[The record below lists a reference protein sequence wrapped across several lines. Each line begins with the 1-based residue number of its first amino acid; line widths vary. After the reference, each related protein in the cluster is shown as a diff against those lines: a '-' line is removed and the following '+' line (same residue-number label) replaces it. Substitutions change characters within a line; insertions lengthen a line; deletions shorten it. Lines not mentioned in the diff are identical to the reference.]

1 MRFMSRVPAFRGL
14 AAAALALRVLV
25 LYGAIAGGLVVA
37 TPAPVAAQQGPAVSD
52 VVVIGNRRVE
62 AATVASYLTL
72 GPGDPITAQALNES
86 VHRLFDTGLFR
97 DASIAVDGRSLIV
110 RVEENPT
117 INRVAFEGNDALS
130 DEELLAS
137 VSTRPRR
144 AFTRSRV
151 EADAQTIGEIYRR
164 VGRYGTEI
172 EPVIIELPENRVDL
186 VFEIDEGDVT
196 GVNAISFVGNEVYSD
211 RRLRSVIETTETGI
225 FGFLL
230 TSDIYDPDR
239 LEFDR
244 ELLRR
249 YYLGRGYADFT
260 VLSATAELAPDRDG
274 FFITFTVSE
283 GELYTFGEQRV
294 VTTAPGLDPA
304 DFEPLIDGAPGDTYD
319 ADLVENN
326 INRIIFQAGQQ
337 GFAFIDVRPRAIR
350 DPEARTVGVVYE
362 LSEGPRVYVERI
374 DIEGNSRTLD
384 RVIRRQFD
392 VVEGDAFNSRAIQRA
407 ESAIRG
413 LGYFETVTVRTERG
427 SSPDRARVV
436 VEVEEQSTGSLSFG
450 LGFSTDQGPLAE
462 VNVTERNFLGRGQ
475 FFRARAVV
483 AGDEQVIDFSF
494 REPAFLDRDLEAG
507 FDVFY
512 RQEDRSDESSFE
524 ETNIGFTP
532 SIAFPV
538 SENGRLR
545 LNYQISSDEI
555 RDVNA
560 NASPFIARDEGTA
573 ITSLIGY
580 RYSYDQRNDPFDTT
594 EGYLLE
600 FGQDFA
606 GLGGDAQYVRTT
618 GLARAFTS
626 FFDEDVV
633 TSVEV
638 EGGYIWGWGDDD
650 VKITDRFFLG
660 GDRLRGFE
668 RDGLGPRDQ
677 VTDDSLGGNA
687 FAVVRTEVS
696 FPLGLPEDFGIYGGL
711 FSDFGTLWDLETT
724 SLQGVGYSIDDS
736 LKMRGSVG
744 ASLFWDSL
752 FGPLRVNVAYPF
764 LKEDGDREEIFRLTA
779 GTRF

>member
-1 MRFMSRVPAFRGL
+1 MRVI
-14 AAAALALRVLV
+14 LRVLV
-25 LYGAIAGGLVVA
+25 LFAA
-37 TPAPVAAQQGPAVSD
+37 VAASVAAPPPRPALAQEGPAVSD

-72 GPGDPITAQALNES
+72 GPGDPITAEALNAS
-86 VHRLFDTGLFR
+86 VRRLFETGLFR
-97 DASIAVDGRSLIV
+97 DASIAVDGRNLIV

-117 INRVAFEGNDALS
+117 LNRIAFEGNDALT
-130 DEELLAS
+130 DEDLLAAIS
-137 VSTRPRR
+137 SRPRR

-164 VGRYGTEI
+164 VGRYGTDI

-196 GVNAISFVGNEVYSD
+196 GVNAISFVGNEAFSD

-249 YYLGRGYADFT
+249 YYLSRGYADFT

-283 GELYTFGEQRV
+283 GEVYAFGEQRV
-294 VTTAPGLDPA
+294 ATTAPGLDPA
-304 DFEPLIDGAPGDTYD
+304 DFEPLIEGAPGDTYD
-319 ADLVENN
+319 ADIVENN
-326 INRIIFQAGQQ
+326 INRIIFEAGQK

-384 RVIRRQFD
+384 RVVRRQFD
-392 VVEGDAFNSRAIQRA
+392 VAEGDAFNSRAIQRA
-407 ESAIRG
+407 ESRIRG
-413 LGYFETVTVRTERG
+413 LGYFETVRVRTTRG
-427 SSPDRARVV
+427 SSDDRAVV
-436 VEVEEQSTGSLSFG
+436 TVEVEEQSTGSLSFG
-450 LGFSTDQGPLAE
+450 LGFSTDRGPLAE
-462 VNVTERNFLGRGQ
+462 VNITERNFLGRGQ
-475 FFRARAVV
+475 FVRARAVV
-483 AGDEQVIDFSF
+483 AGDQQVIDFTF

-507 FDVFY
+507 FDVYY

-524 ETNIGFTP
+524 ETNIGFSP
-532 SIAFPV
+532 SVAFPL

-545 LNYQISSDEI
+545 LTYEISSDEI
-555 RDVNA
+555 RDVRSD
-560 NASPFIARDEGTA
+560 ASPFIARDAGTEY
-573 ITSLIGY
+573 TSAMGY
-580 RYSYDQRNDPFDTT
+580 TYTYDRRNDPFDTT
-594 EGYLLE
+594 QGYILE
-600 FGQDFA
+600 FGQEVA
-606 GLGGDAQYVRTT
+606 GLGGDTQYLRTR
-618 GLARAFTS
+618 GLARVFAG
-626 FFDEDVV
+626 FFDDDVV
-633 TSVEV
+633 TSLEV
-638 EGGYIWGWGDDD
+638 EGGYIYGFDDD
-650 VKITDRFFLG
+650 LKITDRFFLG

-668 RDGLGPRDQ
+668 RAGMGPRDQ
-677 VTDDSLGGNA
+677 ETDDFLGGNA
-687 FAVVRTEVS
+687 FAVARAEVS

-711 FSDFGTLWDLETT
+711 FSDFGTLWDLDRTT
-724 SLQGVGYSIDDS
+724 LPGVAYEIDDG
-736 LKMRGSVG
+736 LKVRGSVG
-744 ASLFWDSL
+744 ASLFWDSA
-752 FGPLRVNVAYPF
+752 FGPLRVNFAYPF
-764 LKEDGDREEIFRLTA
+764 LKEDGDREEFFRLTA